1 MIILD
6 QIKRIFNR
14 NPRNSILR
22 DSYITSDLS
31 IGCLK
36 YSEIIYRNIEQI
48 ITSLINDV
56 ELYRTSKKTDALEFS
71 YFKRFIDN
79 DGQFILDRLF
89 DMGYVVIK
97 LPKNSSVMVSG
108 YKILDPNDYNI
119 ITTEGTQFKVVPI
132 HYKEDEIYVIKSD
145 TFREIGISDKQLLYP
160 VLKYLDNILNASNT
174 LTERMGVCVI
184 ASPKNLTSSPTSIIL
199 TEDDKKEL
207 EKEMSE
213 QYGALKSQKQVML
226 LPREMTFEQ
235 VNLAGID
242 QKLEEKLKIAVEIIA
257 DKLRVPANK
266 VALIDAESNKAL
278 ANGSELTAGDL
289 MLYKNFERLLDRSI
303 MRMADDL
310 GLKLDYNIYNK
321 PVDNQGEVING

>member
-6 QIKRIFNR
+6 QLKRVFNR
-14 NPRNSILR
+14 NPKNTILR

-56 ELYRTSKKTDALEFS
+56 ELYRTSKRTDALEFS
-71 YFKRFIDN
+71 YFKRFIDT

-108 YKILDPNDYNI
+108 YKILDPNDY
-119 ITTEGTQFKVVPI
+119 KVVPI
-132 HYKEDEIYVIKSD
+132 NYKEDEIYVIKSD

-184 ASPKNLTSSPTSIIL
+184 ASPKNLNSAPTSIVL
-199 TEDDKKEL
+199 TEEDKKEL

-266 VALIDAESNKAL
+266 VALINAESNKAL